1 MEVPAKVITPDVLAD
16 RNVNVPKNN
25 LVTKSLLT
33 FSNKPERPQSNK
45 INTIFPIHSKGK
57 SDSISQK
64 DKCPPPR
71 HNPFALSAT
80 KTTAAPSKGSSQSA
94 PPNLDTSLGFPM
106 DDWDDLDDF
115 ETPVKSRNNS
125 FNSKKSDKSTNA
137 VTASSE
143 EQTAFA
149 GKPNPGPSLTTSE
162 LSSNCANKGVEQTC
176 VEKEGPELVANIAA
190 ASPGPNPDEDPV
202 ERIGEDS
209 PVRRPRRRPPSHL
222 SKLDHFKSV
231 LSDSEEDNDVEP
243 ECLKETTGS
252 DRTIRLSPPFLM
264 CLEVFGF
271 NEPLLQSFRQE
282 DKMD

>member
-1 MEVPAKVITPDVLAD
+1 
-16 RNVNVPKNN
+16 
-25 LVTKSLLT
+25 
-33 FSNKPERPQSNK
+33 
-45 INTIFPIHSKGK
+45 
-57 SDSISQK
+57 
-64 DKCPPPR
+64 
-71 HNPFALSAT
+71 
-80 KTTAAPSKGSSQSA
+80 
-94 PPNLDTSLGFPM
+94 M

-125 FNSKKSDKSTNA
+125 FNSKKSDKSTNP

-143 EQTAFA
+143 EQTGFA

-176 VEKEGPELVANIAA
+176 VETEGPELGANIAA

-202 ERIGEDS
+202 ESIGDDS

-252 DRTIRLSPPFLM
+252 NRTIRLFPP
-264 CLEVFGF
+264 CT
-271 NEPLLQSFRQE
+271 
-282 DKMD
+282 